1 MNNKI
6 KWGILSTASIGIE
19 HVIPAMKNSKHGEV
33 YAIASR
39 NYDKAKVVAEK
50 FDIQKQYGS
59 YEKLLE
65 EDKIDAVYIPL
76 PNHLHVPWAIKCLEA
91 GKHVLLEKPLALN
104 NDEAQYLL
112 EESLKYPDL
121 KIMEAFMY
129 KHHPQWLKAKELI
142 ENGSIGE
149 VKTILSSFSF
159 YDDDPNS
166 IVNNKKY
173 GGGSLMDVG
182 CYPIS
187 LSRFIF
193 NSEPEKVIGSIE
205 YHTEYEID
213 SVASAIL
220 KFKKGSSSF
229 FSSIHLEERQQ
240 AQIFGTNG
248 IIEFQIP
255 FNPIA
260 NKLSKIFLHKNNKT
274 QEIIFEDCDQYTIQA
289 DLFSLSILN
298 NTKVPTPLIDGVNNM
313 KVIEAIIESDKLG
326 KWVNQ

>member
-1 MNNKI
+1 MNKKI
-6 KWGILSTASIGIE
+6 KWGILSTASIGTE
-19 HVIPAMKNSKHGEV
+19 HVIPAMLKSDYCEII
-33 YAIASR
+33 AISSR
-39 NYDKAKVVAEK
+39 NIDKAKTIANN
-50 FDIQKQYGS
+50 FNIPNYYGS
-59 YEKLLE
+59 YEEILE
-65 EDKIDAVYIPL
+65 NDEIEAIYIPL

-91 GKHVLLEKPLALN
+91 GKHILLEKPLALN
-104 NDEAQYLL
+104 SDEAKHLL

-129 KHHPQWLKAKELI
+129 RHHPQWIKAKELV
-142 ENGSIGE
+142 ENGSIGK

-173 GGGSLMDVG
+173 GGGSLLDVG

-187 LSRFIF
+187 FSRLVF
-193 NSEPEKVIGSIE
+193 NSEPEKVLGCIE
-205 YHTEYEID
+205 YHSEYGVD

-220 KFKKGSSSF
+220 KFKEGTSSF

-260 NKLSKIFLHKNNKT
+260 NKHSTIFLHKNNKT
-274 QEIIFEDCDQYTIQA
+274 QEIIFEECDQYTIQA
-289 DLFSLSILN
+289 DLFSLAILN
-298 NTKVPTPLIDGVNNM
+298 NTSVPTPLIDGINNM

-326 KWVNQ
+326 IEVIL